1 MLVPCIT
8 NSFACSSATY
18 TTRVWGY
25 LQTGN
30 DKNTVRILPAYYEWS
45 SIYTH
50 NFDKV
55 GTAIKLEYATRA
67 LGNLKN
73 LLEAGIK
80 VFHWCPS
87 ESCESFLKSIAYQL
101 KRGE

>member
-1 MLVPCIT
+1 MLVPCLT

-30 DKNTVRILPAYYEWS
+30 DKNMVRILLAYYEWS

-50 NFDKV
+50 NFDEV

-80 VFHWCPS
+80 TCVPVKVVRAF
-87 ESCESFLKSIAYQL
+87 
-101 KRGE
+101 